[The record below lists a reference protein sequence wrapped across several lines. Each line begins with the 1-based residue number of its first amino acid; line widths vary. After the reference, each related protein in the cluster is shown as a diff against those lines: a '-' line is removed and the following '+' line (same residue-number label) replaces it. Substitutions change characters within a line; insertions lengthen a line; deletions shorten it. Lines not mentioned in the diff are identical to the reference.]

1 MEQFLLP
8 EPLKNGNLAEG
19 WEKFKKE
26 FTQFLVATEKT
37 EADTKVKTAIL
48 LRVMGP
54 RGYDI
59 YENFKFTG
67 ETAEA
72 NKTDY
77 DKIIAEF
84 EKFCKPQDE
93 RFISRHRLLC
103 MKQEGLPIEEF
114 ETKLRKQARLY
125 ALGDLTD
132 DLSRISRRSR

>member
-1 MEQFLLP
+1 M
-8 EPLKNGNLAEG
+8 
-19 WEKFKKE
+19 
-26 FTQFLVATEKT
+26 
-37 EADTKVKTAIL
+37 KTAIF
-48 LRVMGP
+48 LRVIGP
-54 RGYDI
+54 RGNDI

-72 NKTDY
+72 DKTDY
-77 DKIIAEF
+77 VKIMAKF
-84 EKFCKPQDE
+84 EKFRKPQGE

-103 MKQEGLPIEEF
+103 MKQEGLPIEKF